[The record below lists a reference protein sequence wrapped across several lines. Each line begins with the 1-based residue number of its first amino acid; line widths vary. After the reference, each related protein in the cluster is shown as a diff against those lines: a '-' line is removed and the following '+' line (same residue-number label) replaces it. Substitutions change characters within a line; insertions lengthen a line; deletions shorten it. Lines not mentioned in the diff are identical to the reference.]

1 MEVYI
6 DDVVIKSAGFHEHI
20 TDLRVSLERM
30 RKYRLRMNPMKCAF
44 GITAGW
50 LLWLIVHE
58 SGIQID
64 LKKIEAINWMED
76 PTCKKDVQKLLGKV
90 NYLRRFIANL
100 VGKIGPFMLLLRL
113 KNKDDFMWG
122 DEQRHALEEIKRYL
136 MSPLVLWAPQADK
149 EFRRYVAAQE
159 NVIGAVLVQEDGGK
173 EFISWRLLDAEA
185 RYTFLEKLCLSLHYA
200 CAKFRHYMLMS
211 RCTIVCQHDVIKH
224 MLHTPILSG
233 RLGKWAYSLV
243 EYDLAFESLRARGGQ
258 VIADFIVDHNI
269 APDEE
274 IGVIERMP
282 WKLFFDGSVC
292 GLRQGIGCVIISPR
306 NEQFDISARLEL
318 MCTNNQVEYEA
329 IFHGLRLLSEMG
341 VKDVEAFGDSMLIIQ
356 QIKGESHCLDWIFNE
371 YRNEC
376 LSAIGV
382 LDSFSISHIPRKE
395 NEWAIT
401 LAQQASGH
409 IITRGLFFIKDRP
422 TLSKKYTCDVGR
434 PVESLGSLLR

>member
-30 RKYRLRMNPMKCAF
+30 RKYRLRMNLMKCAF

-274 IGVIERMP
+274 IGVIE
-282 WKLFFDGSVC
+282 
-292 GLRQGIGCVIISPR
+292 
-306 NEQFDISARLEL
+306 
-318 MCTNNQVEYEA
+318 
-329 IFHGLRLLSEMG
+329 
-341 VKDVEAFGDSMLIIQ
+341 
-356 QIKGESHCLDWIFNE
+356 
-371 YRNEC
+371 
-376 LSAIGV
+376 
-382 LDSFSISHIPRKE
+382 
-395 NEWAIT
+395 
-401 LAQQASGH
+401 
-409 IITRGLFFIKDRP
+409 
-422 TLSKKYTCDVGR
+422 
-434 PVESLGSLLR
+434 